1 MNQNKAGAVIDT
13 SRSLGYLAFA
23 TAFTYPDQEALQ
35 AIRAGELA
43 GALQH
48 LLRVVD
54 PALVADV
61 DWKALGNAVPDDET
75 LLVEFTRLFEAG
87 ANGPD
92 CPLNG
97 ARYCGGTMEPLE
109 ELVRFYDFFG
119 LSLDQS
125 TQGEPDH
132 LVTELEFLHFLTFQ
146 EAQLGAAGE
155 DVSGLLRAQHDF
167 IARHPGAWVPALRA
181 RLVEHNAPSF
191 FLELVRLLE
200 HFLEFELMRLQL
212 QTGANPIAR

>member
-1 MNQNKAGAVIDT
+1 MIET
-13 SRSLGYLAFA
+13 SRSLSYLAFA
-23 TAFTYPDQEALQ
+23 TAFTYPDQEVLQ
-35 AIRAGELA
+35 AIRGGELA
-43 GALQH
+43 GALQR
-48 LLRVVD
+48 LLGAVD

-61 DWKALGNAVPDDET
+61 DWKALGSAVPDDDT

-97 ARYCGGTMEPLE
+97 AHHQGRKTDLHE

-119 LSLDQS
+119 LSLDHA

-132 LVTELEFLHFLTFQ
+132 LLTELEFLHFLAFQ

-155 DVSGLLRAQHDF
+155 DVGALLRAQRDF
-167 IARHPGAWVPALRA
+167 IERHPGAWVPALREQLA
-181 RLVEHNAPSF
+181 KHDAPRIF
-191 FLELVRLLE
+191 CELARLLE
-200 HFLEFELMRLQL
+200 RFLEFELIRLRR
-212 QTGANPIAR
+212 QTGGESIAH